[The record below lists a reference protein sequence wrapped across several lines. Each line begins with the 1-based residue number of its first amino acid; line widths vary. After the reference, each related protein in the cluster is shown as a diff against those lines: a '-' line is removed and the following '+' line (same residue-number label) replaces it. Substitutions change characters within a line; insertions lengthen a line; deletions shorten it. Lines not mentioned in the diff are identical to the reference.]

1 MIVKI
6 QRSLCSSEGGA
17 FMLIYNQSRSLCIQ
31 QPLDTAVKK
40 LLAGRPK
47 GYFKARLKTDG
58 TLEILGRAADQGW

>member
-6 QRSLCSSEGGA
+6 QRSFCSSEGGT
-17 FMLIYNQSRSLCIQ
+17 FMLIYNQSRSLYIQ
-31 QPLDTAVKK
+31 QPLDTAVKR

-58 TLEILGRAADQGW
+58 ALEILGRAADQDW